1 MTTDQTTA
9 LNNAKELI
17 LSHRAQAKEQKYL
30 EADDQVYFD
39 ASKVSDEGIRT
50 RILMERA
57 IVRHLIRSVLARTD
71 AEYSLSVFDGEA
83 WPIIRSRDT
92 AAIMAEIGACDE
104 ERLRI
109 LRGTPAEALG
119 SGSVFLVYGNDGWDV
134 IADNTDTPEM
144 AELLKGT
151 EEFADHLCDAQF
163 ALDH

>member
-39 ASKVSDEGIRT
+39 ASKVSDEGIRV

-57 IVRHLIRSVLARTD
+57 IVRHLIRSLLARTE
-71 AEYSLSVFDGEA
+71 AEYSLSVFDGEE
-83 WPIIRSRDT
+83 WPIVRSRDLN
-92 AAIMAEIGACDE
+92 AIMAEIGACDE
-104 ERLRI
+104 ERLAIR
-109 LRGTPAEALG
+109 RGTGAEAERI
-119 SGSVFLVYGNDGWDV
+119 GSVYLVYGNDGWDV

-144 AELLKGT
+144 TDLLKAT
-151 EEFADHLCDAQF
+151 DEFADNLCDAQF